1 MDGARAE
8 TAAVYLLDR
17 PGRVLA
23 PVAAYRVPKHT
34 LSVLASAL
42 LPVDEQGFRDSVFNK
57 AAVTRSSDVQNDPQF
72 SFELFHRFPHR
83 SGVIV
88 PVHVDGIVAGA
99 FYLVWWERAQELDPA
114 QVATLEAVGQ
124 QVALP
129 LRGLAPTGSRAPA
142 GRGLAAEERYRSL
155 VYNVPVGIYR
165 NSAGGRIVGVN
176 PALLETLRSRAAK
189 RCSPSSGDT
198 VRRPRRSRAR
208 AAADGGRRTRAG
220 LRPRNAHGRRWHGVA
235 PHQFPIGA

>member
-34 LSVLASAL
+34 LSVLTSPL
-42 LPVDEQGFRDSVFNK
+42 LPVDEQGFRDSVFNE
-57 AAVTRSSDVQNDPQF
+57 AAVTSSSDVQNDPQF

-83 SGVIV
+83 AGVIV

-124 QVALP
+124 QVAL
-129 LRGLAPTGSRAPA
+129 L
-142 GRGLAAEERYRSL
+142 
-155 VYNVPVGIYR
+155 
-165 NSAGGRIVGVN
+165 
-176 PALLETLRSRAAK
+176 LRS
-189 RCSPSSGDT
+189 G
-198 VRRPRRSRAR
+198 
-208 AAADGGRRTRAG
+208 
-220 LRPRNAHGRRWHGVA
+220 
-235 PHQFPIGA
+235 

>member
-34 LSVLASAL
+34 LSVLTSAL
-42 LPVDEQGFRDSVFNK
+42 LPVDEQGFRDSVFNR
-57 AAVTRSSDVQNDPQF
+57 AAVTSSSDVQNDPQF

-83 SGVIV
+83 AGVIV

-124 QVALP
+124 QVAL
-129 LRGLAPTGSRAPA
+129 L
-142 GRGLAAEERYRSL
+142 
-155 VYNVPVGIYR
+155 
-165 NSAGGRIVGVN
+165 
-176 PALLETLRSRAAK
+176 LRS
-189 RCSPSSGDT
+189 G
-198 VRRPRRSRAR
+198 
-208 AAADGGRRTRAG
+208 
-220 LRPRNAHGRRWHGVA
+220 
-235 PHQFPIGA
+235 